1 MINILKDILGDVLC
15 HYGVSKLDGAP
26 GRGSGRY
33 PWGSGEHPFQ
43 TSKDFL
49 ARIEQYEKEGFNEK
63 EIAAAL
69 KMSTTKLRIQK
80 SLAGDERREEL
91 VSIAKRLKDE
101 GNSLNEIARKMG
113 YANDSSV
120 RSLLNENSER
130 RMNQAK
136 VTADFLEEVIKN
148 DIEKRGGKGIIDVGS
163 EVERELGISRQMLD
177 KSIELLHRRG
187 YETFNGST
195 PQVTNSGQ
203 KTNLKVIAPNGTEW
217 KEMYEPGVVHSVM
230 DYDKILTE
238 GGTKPRKAFEY
249 PESLDSKRVQINY
262 ADTGDGDQ
270 KDGLV
275 EIRRGLDDLSLGND
289 HHSQVRIL
297 VDGTHYI
304 KGMAVYSDDL
314 PDGIDVRFSTN
325 KKSNVPMI
333 GEKDNSVLKP
343 IKSDPSN
350 PFGAL
355 IKERGGQSYYDD
367 PNGKFIDPDTGR
379 KQSLNKVNKTKEEG
393 DVGKWKDSLPSQF
406 LAKQSQQLIER
417 QLNLA
422 VQDKITEFETIKAYT
437 NPTVKKI
444 LLQSFASDCDSTA
457 EHLQAA
463 ALPRQKY
470 KVILPIPSLKDNE
483 VYAPGYKNG
492 EKLALV
498 RFPHG
503 GIFEIPILTVNNK
516 NQEGQ
521 KVITSLTKDAV
532 GINKN
537 VANRLSGA
545 DFDGDT
551 VLAIPTNDK
560 VRIRSKDPSSSPH
573 LKQLADFDPKL
584 EYGPSSTNVP
594 YKRMTKANTQIEM
607 GKISNLITDM
617 TLRGATDAEL
627 TRAVKHSMVVIDAEK
642 HNLDYKR
649 SFKDNKIDELKRS
662 YQGRIENERYTE
674 AAGTLI
680 SRAKGQKTVL
690 KRQGNPKINQKG
702 KEWYDPSRP
711 EGVLIY
717 KTADKLTYMKDGKLN
732 TKTQKSTQM
741 AETDDARTLSS
752 GTPQEEA
759 YAKFANTMKDLA
771 NKARMEYVNAGKIER
786 SPSARKTYQKEVDS
800 LNAKLNMAR
809 LNAPKE
815 RQAQIIANSIVAAQ
829 KESNPDLTKKEIKK
843 LSQIALTDA
852 RERVGAKRN
861 PIEIDDREW
870 EAIQAGAISET
881 TLYKIL
887 NNTNLEDVQKRAMP
901 RDTKTIT
908 PAKQARIKAM
918 ASSGNYTIEEIASAL
933 GVSQSTVSDYM

>member
-33 PWGSGEHPFQ
+33 PWGSGDHPFQ
-43 TSKDFL
+43 SSKDFL
-49 ARIEQYEKEGFNEK
+49 ARIEELEKDGLNEK

-69 KMSTTKLRIQK
+69 KLSTTKLRIQK

-120 RSLLNENSER
+120 RSLLNESSER

-163 EVERELGISRQMLD
+163 EVERTLGDGVSRQMLD
-177 KSIELLHRRG
+177 KAIELLHRRG
-187 YETFNGST
+187 YEVYEGST
-195 PQVTNSGQ
+195 PQVTNPGQ
-203 KTNLKVIAPNGTEW
+203 KTNLKVIAPHGTEW
-217 KEMYEPGVVHSVM
+217 KEIYEPGAVHSVT
-230 DYDKILTE
+230 DYEKILTD
-238 GGTKPRKAFEY
+238 GGTVIRKAFEY
-249 PESLDSKRVQINY
+249 PESLSSKRVAIKY
-262 ADTGDGDQ
+262 AEEGGEDR
-270 KDGLV
+270 DGLV
-275 EIRRGLDDLSLGND
+275 EIRRGLKDVSIGND
-289 HHSQVRIL
+289 HYSQVRIL

-314 PDGIDVRFSTN
+314 PDGIDVRFNTN
-325 KKSNVPMI
+325 KKVGTPMI
-333 GEKDNSVLKP
+333 GDKNNTVLKP
-343 IKSDPSN
+343 IQSDPNN

-367 PNGKFIDPDTGR
+367 PNGKFVNPTTGK

-393 DVGKWKDSLPSQF
+393 DWDDWKDGLPSQF
-406 LAKQSQQLIER
+406 LAKQSEKLIKR
-417 QLNLA
+417 QLNLTI
-422 VQDKITEFETIKAYT
+422 QDKLTEFETIKSYT
-437 NPTVKKI
+437 NPTIKKI

-457 EHLQAA
+457 EHLKAA

-470 KVILPIPSLKDNE
+470 KVILPIPSLKDTE

-492 EKLALV
+492 EKVALV

-503 GIFEIPILTVNNK
+503 GTFEIPILTVNNK
-516 NQEGQ
+516 NKEGL
-521 KVITSLTKDAV
+521 KVISNIPKDAV
-532 GINKN
+532 GINKK
-537 VANRLSGA
+537 VADRLSGA

-551 VLAIPTNDK
+551 VMVIPTSDK
-560 VRIRSKDPSSSPH
+560 IKIQTRQPLRG
-573 LKQLADFDPKL
+573 LERFDPKA
-584 EYGPSSTNVP
+584 EYGPSTTTIP
-594 YKRMTKANTQIEM
+594 YKRMTKAQTQIEM

-617 TLRGATDAEL
+617 TLRGATDSEL
-627 TRAVKHSMVVIDAEK
+627 ARAVRHSMVVIDAEK
-642 HNLDYKR
+642 HNLDFKR

-662 YQGRIENERYTE
+662 YQGRVENGRYTE

-680 SRAKGQKTVL
+680 SRAKGQQSVL

-702 KEWYDPSRP
+702 KDWYDPSRP
-711 EGVLIY
+711 EGALVY
-717 KTADKLTYMKDGKLN
+717 KTADDLTYVDKKTGK
-732 TKTQKSTQM
+732 TKIRTQKSTQM
-741 AETDDARTLSS
+741 METDDARTLSS

-771 NKARMEYVNAGKIER
+771 NKARMEYVNTGKIEY
-786 SPSARKTYQKEVDS
+786 SPSARKTYQAEVDS
-800 LNAKLNMAR
+800 LNSKLNLSKA
-809 LNAPKE
+809 NAPKE

-843 LSQIALTDA
+843 LSQRALVEA

-861 PIEIDDREW
+861 PIEITDREW

-881 TLYKIL
+881 TLSKIL

-901 RDTKTIT
+901 RDTKVVT

-918 ASSGNYTIEEIASAL
+918 ASSGNYTIEEIASAI
-933 GVSQSTVSDYM
+933 GVSQSTVSEYM